1 MPDLNPNQT
10 SAKLLLTFAYQR
22 FDGEGAVDYGDQA
35 PVLLLLSSDL
45 YIKARSYALLN
56 KFGFWVA
63 LILALLVVVWPAL
76 SAFASDL
83 AFLKSAIV
91 QTSVTALAA
100 LSFALYAHYK
110 KRQVAAENLMRL
122 LVTTEPETAKDV
134 LPNILSEIERM
145 DQGFS
150 FSQKVKSP

>member
-10 SAKLLLTFAYQR
+10 SAKLLLTFANQR
-22 FDGEGAVDYGDQA
+22 FGGEGPGEFGDQA
-35 PVLLLLSSDL
+35 AVLLVLSSDL

-76 SAFASDL
+76 STFASDL

-122 LVTTEPETAKDV
+122 LVTAAPKEADEVVAR
-134 LPNILSEIERM
+134 ILSEIERM

-150 FSQKVKSP
+150 FSQKVKSE

>member
-1 MPDLNPNQT
+1 MSDFNPNQT
-10 SAKLLLTFAYQR
+10 SAKLLLNFAQHR
-22 FDGEGAVDYGDQA
+22 FGAESVEFGEQGSL
-35 PVLLLLSSDL
+35 LLLLSSDL

-63 LILALLVVVWPAL
+63 LLLALLVVVWPAL
-76 SAFASDL
+76 SIFAGEL
-83 AFLKSAIV
+83 EFLKSAIV

-100 LSFALYAHYK
+100 LSFAMYAHYK

-122 LVTTEPETAKDV
+122 LVITDPEEAKEV
-134 LPNILSEIERM
+134 LPKILSEIERM

-150 FSQKVKSP
+150 FSQKVKSE